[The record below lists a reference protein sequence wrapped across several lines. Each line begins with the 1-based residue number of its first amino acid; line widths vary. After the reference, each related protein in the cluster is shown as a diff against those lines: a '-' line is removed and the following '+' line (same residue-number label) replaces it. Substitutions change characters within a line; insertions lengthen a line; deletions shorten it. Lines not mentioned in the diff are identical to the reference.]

1 MGVKLPIKKE
11 VAQWYAQMKKYATCC
26 SFVAQ
31 LNCNKTEKQ
40 WILNRSYFKIHL
52 FGQDFPPPKKVQP
65 TFLPSCDIQK
75 KKTELHHDS
84 IHPESSLKQ
93 TLQQDLSIIFIDF
106 RKTKPYIYIYPY
118 PFEVT
123 WILHGLIN
131 DVIYIAP
138 GANRCP
144 KALFDLGC
152 MDAIGISDQ
161 AHGLRIAWPRM
172 GIRWFFLSQLG
183 HGRPAW
189 IS

>member
-1 MGVKLPIKKE
+1 MNSE
-11 VAQWYAQMKKYATCC
+11 
-26 SFVAQ
+26 
-31 LNCNKTEKQ
+31 
-40 WILNRSYFKIHL
+40 
-52 FGQDFPPPKKVQP
+52 
-65 TFLPSCDIQK
+65 
-75 KKTELHHDS
+75 
-84 IHPESSLKQ
+84 
-93 TLQQDLSIIFIDF
+93 SIIFQNSFVWPGFPTPQKGSANIFAKLWHTKKKNRITSWFDSPRIKSQTNAPTRSIYNF
-106 RKTKPYIYIYPY
+106 HRFSENKTIYIYIYPY

>member
-106 RKTKPYIYIYPY
+106 RKTKPYIYISLSLWGYMDITRANKWCDIHRTRGKPMSKG
-118 PFEVT
+118 T
-123 WILHGLIN
+123 LWSGLHGCN
-131 DVIYIAP
+131 WHQWP
-138 GANRCP
+138 
-144 KALFDLGC
+144 
-152 MDAIGISDQ
+152 S
-161 AHGLRIAWPRM
+161 AWPAHRM
-172 GIRWFFLSQLG
+172 ATDGNPLIFSVS
-183 HGRPAW
+183 AW
-189 IS
+189 AW

>member
-1 MGVKLPIKKE
+1 MHKWKSTQLVVVSLPNWI
-11 VAQWYAQMKKYATCC
+11 ATKPKNNE
-26 SFVAQ
+26 F
-31 LNCNKTEKQ
+31 
-40 WILNRSYFKIHL
+40 WIDHISKFICLARISH
-52 FGQDFPPPKKVQP
+52 PPKRFSQHFCQVV
-65 TFLPSCDIQK
+65 TYK